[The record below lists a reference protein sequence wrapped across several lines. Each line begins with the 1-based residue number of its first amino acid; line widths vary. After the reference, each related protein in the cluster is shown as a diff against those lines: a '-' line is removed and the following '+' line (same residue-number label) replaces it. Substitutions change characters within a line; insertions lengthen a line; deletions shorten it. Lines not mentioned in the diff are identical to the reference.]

1 MMSCIPETPS
11 VPDDVIP
18 RDKMIDILEDV
29 QVIEAVRQRGVILPK
44 DMDPDHEAMRMYHR
58 VFEEHQI
65 KDSLFR
71 KSFEW
76 YEAHP
81 KMLAEMYDEVLV
93 RLSEEQALAR
103 QSLKPSK
110 VKTDS
115 TTATGDDA
123 DTP

>member
-1 MMSCIPETPS
+1 MSCIPETPS

-18 RDKMIDILEDV
+18 QDKMVDILEDV

-58 VFEEHQI
+58 MFEEYQI
-65 KDSLFR
+65 NDSLFR

-81 KMLAEMYDEVLV
+81 KMLAQMYDEVLV

-103 QSLKPSK
+103 QSLSPNK

-115 TTATGDDA
+115 TIATDDNVGK
-123 DTP
+123 PR